1 MEKRLE
7 YIVRRILH
15 SVDIRPF
22 PKNWDMG
29 ITDSDGQDVVRF
41 ILYPKALPELIDYT
55 YFEVDYSVY
64 KNLLTKD
71 KKVSYK

>member
-1 MEKRLE
+1 MEKD
-7 YIVRRILH
+7 YPPINFIVLKR
-15 SVDIRPF
+15 
-22 PKNWDMG
+22 

-55 YFEVDYSVY
+55 YFEVNYSVY

>member
-15 SVDIRPF
+15 SVPPINFIVLKR
-22 PKNWDMG
+22 

>member
-1 MEKRLE
+1 LKR
-7 YIVRRILH
+7 
-15 SVDIRPF
+15 
-22 PKNWDMG
+22 